1 MTKPVVSWL
10 GRRFTLRDDTVV
22 EVVGVD
28 MAANQRV
35 NLTLRTPRGKL
46 YLTTRELERNIAEPT
61 P

>member
-1 MTKPVVSWL
+1 MTQPVVSWL
-10 GRRFTLRDDTVV
+10 GRKFLLRDDTPC
-22 EVVGVD
+22 EVVAVE

-46 YLTTRELERNIAEPT
+46 YLTTRELERNIAEPQ